1 MPQQGSL
8 EPQMWADRT
17 MIVSL
22 EHQVN
27 EASSLIT
34 KMQDGLALKE
44 AQGQIATLEWSSN
57 ERLDVLKQEIVNL
70 QAQLA

>member
-1 MPQQGSL
+1 
-8 EPQMWADRT
+8 